1 METFRSSGHGPVSRH
16 VRLAAR
22 LLSVAFG
29 ALLAWHSGPVLAV
42 QRIKDLAVMAGVRS
56 NPLVGYGVVVGLDGT
71 GDQTTQ
77 TPFTTQ
83 ALTSMLNQMGLTLPP
98 AALQLRNVA
107 AVMVTAQMPAFAR
120 PGQGL
125 DITVSSMGN
134 ARSLRGGTLLL
145 TPLRGVDGQ
154 VYAIA
159 QGNVLVAGAG
169 AQSGGT
175 SVAVNHLNAGRV
187 PGGATVERAVQ
198 AALGQ
203 GEFITFET
211 LDSDFTTVARIVETI
226 NAAVGPGTATAS
238 DGRQV
243 RVRAPSDLT
252 QRILFISRVENLL
265 VNAGEASPRV
275 IVNSRTGSVVMNTRV
290 NIGNCA
296 VAHGNLQVTI
306 QSDPRVSQPGALSG
320 GQTVV
325 TDRPQV
331 EVREAKAG
339 LVVLPNTSSL
349 ADVVR
354 ALNAVGATPTDLL
367 AILQAMKAAGALRAE
382 LEVI

>member
-1 METFRSSGHGPVSRH
+1 MNIRILLR
-16 VRLAAR
+16 AAAAGCA
-22 LLSVAFG
+22 LMTAF
-29 ALLAWHSGPVLAV
+29 LAV
-42 QRIKDLAVMAGVRS
+42 DAAQAAQRIKDIAVLSGVRT
-56 NPLVGYGVVVGLDGT
+56 NQLVGYGVVVGLDGT

-83 ALTSMLNQMGLTLPP
+83 ALISMLNQMGLVLPP

-107 AVMVTAQMPAFAR
+107 AVMVTAQLPPFAR
-120 PGQGL
+120 PGQAI

-134 ARSLRGGTLLL
+134 ARSLKGGTLLL

-159 QGNVLVAGAG
+159 QGNMVVAGAG

-175 SVAVNHLNAGRV
+175 SVTVNHLNAGRV

-203 GEFITFET
+203 GEFITFDT
-211 LDSDFTTVARIVETI
+211 MDSDFTTVSRIVETI
-226 NAAVGPGTATAS
+226 NAAVGPGMAVAA
-238 DGRQV
+238 DARQV
-243 RVRAPSDLT
+243 RVRAPVDPT
-252 QRILFISRVENLL
+252 QRVAFISRLENLL
-265 VNAGEASPRV
+265 VNAAEAAPRV

-290 NIGNCA
+290 NLGNCA

-306 QSDPRVSQPGALSG
+306 QSNPEVSQPNALAQ
-320 GQTVV
+320 GQTAV
-325 TDRPQV
+325 TDRPEI
-331 EVREAKAG
+331 EVKSDKTG
-339 LVVLPNTSSL
+339 LVVLPKTTSL
-349 ADVVR
+349 QEVVR
-354 ALNAVGATPTDLL
+354 ALNAVGATPIDLL
-367 AILQAMKAAGALRAE
+367 AILQAMKAAGALKAD

>member
-1 METFRSSGHGPVSRH
+1 VKRLSSTRFCAAVC
-16 VRLAAR
+16 VAACLAA
-22 LLSVAFG
+22 A
-29 ALLAWHSGPVLAV
+29 APAAWAA
-42 QRIKDLAVMAGVRS
+42 QRIKDLAVMAGVRT
-56 NPLVGYGVVVGLDGT
+56 NQLVGYGVVVGLDGT

-107 AVMVTAQMPAFAR
+107 AVIITSQLPPYAR
-120 PGQGL
+120 PGQAL

-134 ARSLRGGTLLL
+134 ARSLKGGTLLL

-159 QGNVLVAGAG
+159 QGNVLIAGVG

-203 GEFITFET
+203 GEFITYET
-211 LDSDFTTVARIVETI
+211 LDTDFTTVSRIVETI
-226 NAAVGPGTATAS
+226 NAAVGPGTATAF
-238 DGRQV
+238 DARQV
-243 RVRAPSDLT
+243 RVRAPLDTT
-252 QRILFISRVENLL
+252 QRVSFISRVENLL
-265 VNAGEASPRV
+265 VTAGEAAPRV
-275 IVNSRTGSVVMNTRV
+275 IVNSRTGSIVMNTRV
-290 NIGNCA
+290 TVGNCA

-306 QSDPRVSQPGALSG
+306 QSDPMVSQPNALSPG
-320 GQTVV
+320 RTVV
-325 TDRPQV
+325 TDRPQIDV
-331 EVREAKAG
+331 KEDKTG

-354 ALNAVGATPTDLL
+354 ALNAVGATPSDLL
-367 AILQAMKAAGALRAE
+367 AILQAMKAAGALKAE

>member
-1 METFRSSGHGPVSRH
+1 MKPAHLLRLCVSIG
-16 VRLAAR
+16 VSLAA
-22 LLSVAFG
+22 
-29 ALLAWHSGPVLAV
+29 LAV
-42 QRIKDLAVMAGVRS
+42 SPAASGAERIKDLAVMSGVRM
-56 NPLVGYGVVVGLDGT
+56 NQLVGYGVVVGLDGT

-107 AVMVTAQMPAFAR
+107 AVMVTAQLPPFVR
-120 PGQGL
+120 PGQPV

-175 SVAVNHLNAGRV
+175 STTVNHLNAGRI
-187 PGGATVERAVQ
+187 PAGATVERAVQ

-203 GEFITFET
+203 GEFITYDT
-211 LDSDFTTVARIVETI
+211 IDTDFTTVARIVETI
-226 NAAVGPGTATAS
+226 NAAVGPGTATAA
-238 DGRQV
+238 DARQV
-243 RVRAPSDLT
+243 RVRAPLDST
-252 QRILFISRVENLL
+252 QRVAFISRVENLL
-265 VNAGEASPRV
+265 VNAGEAAPRV

-290 NIGNCA
+290 NVANCA

-306 QSDPRVSQPGALSG
+306 QSDPMVSQPNALSG

-331 EVREAKAG
+331 EIKEDKTG
-339 LVVLPNTSSL
+339 LIVLPNTSSL

-367 AILQAMKAAGALRAE
+367 AILQAMKAAGALKAQ
-382 LEVI
+382 LEII

>member
-1 METFRSSGHGPVSRH
+1 MTH
-16 VRLAAR
+16 A
-22 LLSVAFG
+22 
-29 ALLAWHSGPVLAV
+29 ALLRIVFIAGLALV
-42 QRIKDLAVMAGVRS
+42 AALGTPRVAAAQRIKDLAVMAGVRS
-56 NPLVGYGVVVGLDGT
+56 NQLVGYGVVVGLDGT
-71 GDQTTQ
+71 GDQTIQ
-77 TPFTTQ
+77 TPFTNQ
-83 ALTSMLNQMGLTLPP
+83 ALTSMLNQMGLVLPP
-98 AALQLRNVA
+98 AALQLRNIA
-107 AVMVTAQMPAFAR
+107 AVMVTAQLPPYAK
-120 PGQGL
+120 PGQPV

-134 ARSLRGGTLLL
+134 ARSLRGGTLLM
-145 TPLRGVDGQ
+145 TPLRGVDNQ
-154 VYAIA
+154 VYAVA

-203 GEFITFET
+203 GDFITYET
-211 LDSDFTTVARIVETI
+211 LEADFTTVTRIVETI
-226 NAAVGPGTATAS
+226 NTTFGPGVATAS
-238 DGRQV
+238 DARQV
-243 RVRAPSDLT
+243 KVLAPTDVNQRVA
-252 QRILFISRVENLL
+252 FISRVENLL
-265 VNAGEASPRV
+265 VIAGEASPRV

-290 NIGNCA
+290 TVTNCA

-306 QSDPRVSQPGALSG
+306 QSDPRVSQPGAFSQ

-325 TDRPQV
+325 TDRPAVQV
-331 EVREAKAG
+331 AEEQAG

-367 AILQAMKAAGALRAE
+367 AILQAMKAAGALKAD

>member
-1 METFRSSGHGPVSRH
+1 MIAFRILPR
-16 VRLAAR
+16 AI
-22 LLSVAFG
+22 G
-29 ALLAWHSGPVLAV
+29 ALLLLAGLAIGSTV
-42 QRIKDLAVMAGVRS
+42 EAAQRIKDLAVLSGVRA
-56 NPLVGYGVVVGLDGT
+56 NQLVGYGVIVGLDGT

-83 ALTSMLNQMGLTLPP
+83 ALISMLNQMGLTLPP

-107 AVMVTAQMPAFAR
+107 AVMITAQLPPFAR
-120 PGQGL
+120 PGQAI
-125 DITVSSMGN
+125 DVTVSSMGN

-145 TPLRGVDGQ
+145 TSLRGVDGQ

-159 QGNVLVAGAG
+159 QGNILVAGAG

-175 SVAVNHLNAGRV
+175 SVAINHLNAGRI

-203 GEFITFET
+203 GEFITFDT
-211 LDSDFTTVARIVETI
+211 LDTDFTTVSRIVETI
-226 NAAVGPGTATAS
+226 NTAIGPGMAS
-238 DGRQV
+238 AADARQV
-243 RVRAPSDLT
+243 RVRAPLDST
-252 QRILFISRVENLL
+252 QRIAFISRLENLL
-265 VNAGEASPRV
+265 VNAAEAPPKV

-290 NIGNCA
+290 NLGNCA

-306 QSDPRVSQPGALSG
+306 QSNPEVSQPNALG
-320 GQTVV
+320 QGQTVV
-325 TDRPQV
+325 TDRAQV
-331 EVREAKAG
+331 EVKSDKAG
-339 LVVLPNTSSL
+339 LVVMPGTTSL

-354 ALNAVGATPTDLL
+354 ALNAVGATPIDLL
-367 AILQAMKAAGALRAE
+367 AILQAMKAAGALRAD

>member
-1 METFRSSGHGPVSRH
+1 MIRSV
-16 VRLAAR
+16 
-22 LLSVAFG
+22 LLSVSS
-29 ALLAWHSGPVLAV
+29 LLVAAVLGLAAPVEAA
-42 QRIKDLAVMAGVRS
+42 QRIKDIAVLSGVRS
-56 NPLVGYGVVVGLDGT
+56 NQLVGYGVVVGLDGT

-77 TPFTTQ
+77 TPFTVQ
-83 ALTSMLNQMGLTLPP
+83 ALQSMLVQMGITLPP

-107 AVMVTAQMPAFAR
+107 AVMVTAQLPPFAR
-120 PGQGL
+120 PGQPVDL
-125 DITVSSMGN
+125 TVSSIGN

-169 AQSGGT
+169 AAAGGT
-175 SVAVNHLNAGRV
+175 SVAVNHLNAGRI

-198 AALGQ
+198 ASLGQ
-203 GEFITFET
+203 GDFITFET
-211 LDSDFTTVARIVETI
+211 LDTDFTTAARIVEAI
-226 NAAVGPGTATAS
+226 NAAVGPGLAQAL
-238 DGRQV
+238 DGRQI
-243 RVRAPSDLT
+243 RVRAPVDT
-252 QRILFISRVENLL
+252 TARIGFISRVENLV
-265 VNAGEASPRV
+265 VNNAEAAPKV

-296 VAHGNLQVTI
+296 VAHGNLQITI
-306 QSDPRVSQPGALSG
+306 QSNPSVSQPNPLSQ
-320 GQTVV
+320 GQTTV
-325 TDRPQV
+325 TDNPTV
-331 EVREAKAG
+331 EIKSDKAG
-339 LVVLPNTSSL
+339 LVVLPNTTSL

>member
-1 METFRSSGHGPVSRH
+1 MGTFDMIAFRNLPRAIGAMLL
-16 VRLAAR
+16 LAG
-22 LLSVAFG
+22 LAFG
-29 ALLAWHSGPVLAV
+29 ATVEAA
-42 QRIKDLAVMAGVRS
+42 QRIKDLAVLSGVRA
-56 NPLVGYGVVVGLDGT
+56 NQLVGYGVIVGLDGT

-83 ALTSMLNQMGLTLPP
+83 ALISMLNQMGLTLPP

-107 AVMVTAQMPAFAR
+107 AVMVTAQLPAFAR
-120 PGQGL
+120 PGQAI

-169 AQSGGT
+169 GQSGGT
-175 SVAVNHLNAGRV
+175 SVAINHLNAGRI

-203 GEFITFET
+203 GEFITFDT
-211 LDSDFTTVARIVETI
+211 LATDFTTVSRIVETI
-226 NAAVGPGTATAS
+226 NTAIGPGMAS
-238 DGRQV
+238 AADARQV
-243 RVRAPSDLT
+243 RVRAPLDST
-252 QRILFISRVENLL
+252 QRIAFISRLENLL
-265 VNAGEASPRV
+265 VNAAEAPPKV

-290 NIGNCA
+290 NLGNCA

-306 QSDPRVSQPGALSG
+306 QSNPEVSQPNALG
-320 GQTVV
+320 QGQTVV
-325 TDRPQV
+325 TDRAQV
-331 EVREAKAG
+331 EVKSDKAG
-339 LVVLPNTSSL
+339 LVVMPGTTSL

-354 ALNAVGATPTDLL
+354 ALNAVGATPIDLL